1 MFMQKY
7 SPILALF
14 VLVALTVVSLTV
26 IYISG
31 QKNNLGANSATVVTI
46 ERGPCFGF
54 CPIYVAKVDKDGNVQ
69 VSGSKANAEGTFKE
83 FSISYKLNSSAVDEI
98 FAEAAVINFFS
109 LNDEYVDPY
118 ITDIPEMKITLTKD
132 GVTKSVRTYGLEDT
146 VPVFLTEFGE
156 KVDELL
162 QIKSR
167 AGII

>member
-1 MFMQKY
+1 MQLQKEW
-7 SPILALF
+7 
-14 VLVALTVVSLTV
+14 
-26 IYISG
+26 G
-31 QKNNLGANSATVVTI
+31 QK
-46 ERGPCFGF
+46 
-54 CPIYVAKVDKDGNVQ
+54 
-69 VSGSKANAEGTFKE
+69 
-83 FSISYKLNSSAVDEI
+83 
-98 FAEAAVINFFS
+98 INFFS

-118 ITDIPEMKITLTKD
+118 ITDIPEMKISLTKD